1 MSHSQPDLLSA
12 SDEELLSYFKSGQ
25 NEALVAL
32 LTRRKTW
39 LWNVAKKSIRD
50 RSLAEDAL
58 QEALVSIWKNAHTF
72 RGESQ
77 VSSWMY
83 QIVTRACIDILRKEQ
98 IRSHVSLTD
107 LEQFDDIGGSSTF
120 ENATIDSLLVH
131 GALLEL
137 EPQHR
142 EIINLID
149 LEGHSVQE
157 VSELLG
163 IPIGTV
169 KSRASRGREA
179 LRQILL
185 KIIETNGNQTR
196 DTNVIPLGVKNAKP
210 R

>member
-12 SDEELLSYFKSGQ
+12 SDEELLSYFKNGQ

-77 VSSWMY
+77 VSSWLY
-83 QIVTRACIDILRKEQ
+83 Q

-142 EIINLID
+142 EVINLID